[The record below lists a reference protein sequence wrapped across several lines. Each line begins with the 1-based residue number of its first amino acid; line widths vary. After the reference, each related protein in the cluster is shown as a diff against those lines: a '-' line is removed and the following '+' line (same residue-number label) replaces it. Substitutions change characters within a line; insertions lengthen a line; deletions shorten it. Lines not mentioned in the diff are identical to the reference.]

1 MDKVDIQILDCL
13 KNNSRENAS
22 VIGSKIN
29 MSVSAV
35 IERIKKLEKSGI
47 IKQYSVILNSKKM
60 GMDVLAFIWVGMEHP
75 KFNNDFMDFVRG
87 HSRIVECH
95 YITGDFD
102 YLLKVN
108 TDSTQSL
115 EKILNEIKSVGGV
128 SLTRTLVV
136 LSTVKEDFSVK
147 LDEADIRQ

>member
-13 KNNSRENAS
+13 KKNSRENAS
-22 VIGSKIN
+22 VIGNKIN

-35 IERIKKLEKSGI
+35 IERIKKLEKNGI
-47 IKQYSVILNSKKM
+47 IKQYSIILDSKMM

-75 KFNNDFMDFVRG
+75 KYNNDFMNFVK
-87 HSRIVECH
+87 HHNRIVECH

-108 TDSTQSL
+108 TDTTQSL
-115 EKILNEIKSVGGV
+115 EIILNEIKSVGGV

-136 LSTVKEDFSVK
+136 LSTVKEDFSVT
-147 LDEADIRQ
+147 LNEGDIEQ